1 MSATAR
7 TRRRVKYTEQ
17 PFPTTETSTK
27 AQVNEQLE
35 SHLFKIPREL
45 RNKLYDMVYQNNLLP
60 VDVAAMFYCDE
71 FDAPHSAALVLTW

>member
-1 MSATAR
+1 MATTTR
-7 TRRRVKYTEQ
+7 GRRRVRYTEQ
-17 PFPTTETSTK
+17 PFPTAETSIK

-45 RNKLYDMVYQNNLLP
+45 RSKIYDMVYQNNLLP

-71 FDAPHSAALVLTW
+71 VDAPHSAALVLTW